1 MKSVIRVSLIG
12 ISAGLLA
19 GCLGSP
25 SSQTIPGAPIGAY
38 RGVASSRARPNITE
52 RVLYTFGRRS
62 GDEPAAG
69 LINVSGT
76 LYGTTSQD
84 GGSGK
89 FGSVFKITPSGTL
102 TVLHRFAGGADGADP
117 QADLIDV
124 NGILYG
130 TTRNGGP
137 QDDGTVFKITP
148 SGTETVLYRFTGRD
162 GQLPLAGLTIVHG
175 VLYGTTATGGAYGAG
190 TVFRVTTAGTEN
202 VIHDFRPSSGA
213 DGSDPEA
220 PLANVNGV
228 LYGTTLQGGTDML
241 GTVFRVTT
249 SGREKVIHNFS
260 GGVDGEFPEGITNVG
275 GTLYGITNGQYFD
288 FGTLFKI
295 TTSGT
300 ETVLY
305 NFAGQPHDGAYPSG
319 RLINIGGT
327 LYGTTLNGGSD
338 NMGTVYKITASGAE
352 TLLHSFS
359 DNPDGAQPFA
369 RLTLMNHV
377 LYGTTAYGGAQGQGT
392 LFSLT
397 SSR

>member
-1 MKSVIRVSLIG
+1 MRSVIRVSLIG
-12 ISAGLLA
+12 ISASLLA
-19 GCLGSP
+19 GCLGNP
-25 SSQTIPGAPIGAY
+25 SSQTVPGAAIVAY
-38 RGVASSRARPNITE
+38 HGVASSRARPNITE

-69 LINVSGT
+69 LINVNGT

-102 TVLHRFAGGADGADP
+102 TELHRFAGGADGASP
-117 QADLIDV
+117 RGDLIGI
-124 NGILYG
+124 NGIFYS

-213 DGSDPEA
+213 DGSDPQT

-228 LYGTTLQGGTDML
+228 LYGTTLQGGTNML

-249 SGREKVIHNFS
+249 SGREKVNS
-260 GGVDGEFPEGITNVG
+260 
-275 GTLYGITNGQYFD
+275 
-288 FGTLFKI
+288 
-295 TTSGT
+295 
-300 ETVLY
+300 
-305 NFAGQPHDGAYPSG
+305 
-319 RLINIGGT
+319 
-327 LYGTTLNGGSD
+327 
-338 NMGTVYKITASGAE
+338 
-352 TLLHSFS
+352 
-359 DNPDGAQPFA
+359 
-369 RLTLMNHV
+369 
-377 LYGTTAYGGAQGQGT
+377 
-392 LFSLT
+392 
-397 SSR
+397 